1 MISFQELTFRNF
13 LSVGNNDVTID
24 LNNTKTT
31 LIHGSNGS
39 GKSTILDALCFCLFN
54 KPFRKVNLP
63 QLVNSQNK
71 KGMLTE
77 VKFSIGKNVFIVRRG
92 SKPKVFEVWKDGEL
106 LMAKAADKD
115 NQAHLEQNILKLT
128 YKSFTQIVILG
139 SSNFVPFMQLPTVG
153 RRECVEDFLDIKVFS
168 TMAVIAK
175 ERLRGLKDRQ
185 VELTG
190 EIGNTGYRIDL
201 QQERI
206 DEIVKQSVTDIDEM
220 QQQIADRDE
229 ELSQLAGLI
238 GSTQEEEKG
247 IIALAQKLLEGD
259 PQDKLKKFNNF
270 IVKMQTKIERLNK
283 DIEFFESNEECP
295 TCSQPIEKAL
305 ANGVIGGSKVEKDKI
320 EDGIEQIT
328 EQMKTHEETIRVVTE
343 KQKSVQALQKS
354 IFEYQT
360 KRDSVTREIASLQT
374 RLQRIKGDTSNA
386 DKERGKLELLQ
397 EELKTLQDK
406 IFEVQQ
412 QVVEHDIVA
421 TMLKDGGIKAQIV
434 KKYLPVMN
442 KFIRQ
447 YLTDLDFPVHFTL
460 DEEFTETVA
469 SPLHQD
475 FSYASFSEGQK
486 ARIDLALMLT
496 WREIGKIKNSV
507 TTNLLV
513 LDEVFSSS
521 LDEVGKEAL
530 LAILRYKLDD
540 NQRVVVIDHTLSG
553 EFKSK
558 FHRSIEVSKV
568 KGFSCYS

>member
-1 MISFQELTFRNF
+1 MIIFNALTFRNF

-24 LNNTKTT
+24 LNDNKTT
-31 LIHGSNGS
+31 LIHGTNGS
-39 GKSTILDALCFCLFN
+39 GKSTILDALCYCLFN

-63 QLVNSQNK
+63 QLINSQNK

-77 VKFSIGKNVFIVRRG
+77 VVFSIGKDDYIVRRG
-92 SKPKVFEVWKDGEL
+92 AKPKVFEVWKNGER

-139 SSNFVPFMQLPTVG
+139 SSNFVPFMQLPSAG

-175 ERLRGLKDRQ
+175 ERLRGLKDRAK
-185 VELTG
+185 EIET
-190 EIGNTGYRIDL
+190 EIGYAGYKIDL
-201 QQERI
+201 QQDRI
-206 DEIVKQSVTDIDEM
+206 DDLVKQSATDISEM
-220 QQQIADRDE
+220 EQQLTDKDE
-229 ELSQLAGLI
+229 ELAQLADLI
-238 GSTQEEEKG
+238 GRTQEHEKNV
-247 IIALAQKLLEGD
+247 IELAQQELQSN
-259 PQDKLKKFNNF
+259 PQAKLKKLNDF

-283 DIEFFESNEECP
+283 DIKFFDSHDECP

-305 ANGVIGGSKVEKDKI
+305 ANGVIGNSVAEKDKI
-320 EDGIEQIT
+320 EDGIDQIRAEMT
-328 EQMKTHEETIRVVTE
+328 THEDTMRVVQGR
-343 KQKSVQALQKS
+343 QKHVQSLQKS

-360 KRDSVTREIASLQT
+360 KRDSVSREIDALRV
-374 RLQRIKGDTSNA
+374 RLRRVQGDTSSV

-397 EELKTLQDK
+397 EELKELQDK
-406 IFEVQQ
+406 IFDVQQ

-421 TMLKDGGIKAQIV
+421 NMLKDGGIKAQIV

-442 KFIRQ
+442 KYIRQ
-447 YLTDLDFPVHFTL
+447 YLTDLDFPIHFTL
-460 DEEFTETVA
+460 DEEFCETIA

-553 EFKSK
+553 EFKAK
-558 FHRSIEVSKV
+558 FNHAIEVSKV
-568 KGFSCYS
+568 KGFSRYA

>member
-1 MISFQELTFRNF
+1 MIIFQELTFRNF

-24 LNNTKTT
+24 LNDRKTT
-31 LIHGSNGS
+31 LIHGTNGS
-39 GKSTILDALCFCLFN
+39 GKSTILDALCYCLFN

-63 QLVNSQNK
+63 QLINSQNK
-71 KGMLTE
+71 KGLLTE

-92 SKPKVFEVWKDGEL
+92 AKPKVFEIWKNGEQL
-106 LMAKAADKD
+106 QAKAADKD

-139 SSNFVPFMQLPTVG
+139 SSNFVPFMQLPTAG

-185 VELTG
+185 AELTG
-190 EIGNTGYRIDL
+190 EIGNLGYKIDL
-201 QQERI
+201 QQDRI
-206 DEIVKQSVTDIDEM
+206 EEIVQQCATDIDDI
-220 QQQIADRDE
+220 QQQITDRERDLE
-229 ELSQLAGLI
+229 KLI
-238 GSTQEEEKG
+238 KIIESTQEHERNV
-247 IIALAQKLLEGD
+247 ICLAQQELESNPEGKMKQLND
-259 PQDKLKKFNNF
+259 F
-270 IVKMQTKIERLNK
+270 IVKMQTKIERINK
-283 DIEFFESNEECP
+283 EIKFFESHDECP
-295 TCSQPIEKAL
+295 TCSQPIEYAL
-305 ANGVIGGSKVEKDKI
+305 ANGIISNSVAEKDKI
-320 EDGIEQIT
+320 EDGMDQIA
-328 EQMKTHEETIRVVTE
+328 EQMKTHEDTLRVVTGR
-343 KQKSVQALQKS
+343 QKHVQSLQKS

-360 KRDSVTREIASLQT
+360 RRDSISREIASLQD
-374 RLQRIKGDTSNA
+374 RLSRVQGDTRSA

-397 EELKTLQDK
+397 EELKELQDK

-421 TMLKDGGIKAQIV
+421 SMLKDGGIKAQIV

-442 KFIRQ
+442 KYIRQ

-460 DEEFTETVA
+460 DEEFSETVA

-540 NQRVVVIDHTLSG
+540 SQRVVVIDHTLSG
-553 EFKSK
+553 EFKAK
-558 FHRSIEVSKV
+558 FEHSIEVSRV
-568 KGFSCYS
+568 KGFSRYS

>member
-1 MISFQELTFRNF
+1 MIIFNALTFRNF

-24 LNNTKTT
+24 LNDNKTT
-31 LIHGSNGS
+31 LIHGTNGS
-39 GKSTILDALCFCLFN
+39 GKSTILDALCYCLFN

-71 KGMLTE
+71 KGLLTE
-77 VKFSIGKNVFIVRRG
+77 VSFSIGRDDYIVRRG
-92 SKPKVFEVWKDGEL
+92 AKPKVFEIWKNGERL
-106 LMAKAADKD
+106 QAKAADKD

-139 SSNFVPFMQLPTVG
+139 SSNFVPFMQLPSAG

-175 ERLRGLKDRQ
+175 ERLRGLKDRAK
-185 VELTG
+185 EIET
-190 EIGNTGYRIDL
+190 EIGYAGYKIDL
-201 QQERI
+201 QQDRI
-206 DEIVKQSVTDIDEM
+206 DELVKQSATDINEM
-220 QQQIADRDE
+220 EQQLADKDE
-229 ELSQLAGLI
+229 ELAMLADLI
-238 GSTQEEEKG
+238 GRTQEHEKNV
-247 IIALAQKLLEGD
+247 IELAQQELESNPQGKIKKLND
-259 PQDKLKKFNNF
+259 F

-283 DIEFFESNEECP
+283 DIQFFESNEECP
-295 TCSQPIEKAL
+295 TCSQHIEPAL
-305 ANGVIGGSKVEKDKI
+305 ANGVIGNSVAEKDKI
-320 EDGIEQIT
+320 EDGIYQIR
-328 EQMKTHEETIRVVTE
+328 EEMKTHEDTMRVVQGR
-343 KQKSVQALQKS
+343 QKHVQSLQKS

-360 KRDSVTREIASLQT
+360 KRDSVSREIDALRV
-374 RLQRIKGDTSNA
+374 RLRRVQGDTSSV

-397 EELKTLQDK
+397 EELKELQDK
-406 IFEVQQ
+406 IFDVQQ

-421 TMLKDGGIKAQIV
+421 NMLKDGGIKAQIV

-447 YLTDLDFPVHFTL
+447 YLTDLDFPIHFTL
-460 DEEFTETVA
+460 DEEFCETIA

-553 EFKSK
+553 EFKAK
-558 FHRSIEVSKV
+558 FHHAIEVSKV
-568 KGFSCYS
+568 KGFSRYA

>member
-1 MISFQELTFRNF
+1 M
-13 LSVGNNDVTID
+13 SVGNNDVTID

-63 QLVNSQNK
+63 QLINSQNK

-229 ELSQLAGLI
+229 ELAQLAELI
-238 GSTQEEEKG
+238 GSTQEKEKG
-247 IIALAQKLLEGD
+247 IIALAQKLLEDD

-328 EQMKTHEETIRVVTE
+328 EQMKTHEETLRVVTE

-568 KGFSCYS
+568 KGFSQYN